1 MSTGG
6 KITLGVIT
14 AIVGIVALTYLGTA
28 IGLITLP
35 ARVVN
40 EAATPEKVI
49 FNYEYFHQQ
58 YQDIRATSVKIKT
71 AYDAMNMPN
80 LTEEQRTTYTTNYI
94 GVQNYIQSLTAEY
107 NARSKMLT
115 RKLFKDKQL
124 PYQITVTVDKGVVN
138 FIEGE

>member
-6 KITLGVIT
+6 KIVLGVIGT
-14 AIVGIVALTYLGTA
+14 IVGIVLLTYLGTA

-40 EAATPEKVI
+40 EAVTPEKVI
-49 FNYEYFHQQ
+49 FNYEYFHQT
-58 YQDIRATSVKIKT
+58 YQDIKATSVKIKT
-71 AYDAMNMPN
+71 AYEAMNMPN
-80 LTEEQRTTYTTNYI
+80 LTEDQKTVYTTNYI

-115 RKLFKDKQL
+115 RRLFKDKQL
-124 PYQITVTVDKGVVN
+124 PYQITVTVIKGDVK
-138 FIEGE
+138 ITEEE